1 MSKKETASDSK
12 PQIKHLSWLARI
24 ELTDQEEQLFSSQL
38 ADILDLFKKIE
49 QMSLDDVQPTY
60 HALELTNVW
69 RPDVVEP
76 SMSDEILKRVPQLKG
91 RYVKAPRMG

>member
-1 MSKKETASDSK
+1 MSKEKVSDAK

-24 ELTDQEEQLFSSQL
+24 ELTEQEEQLFASQL
-38 ADILDLFKKIE
+38 SDILDLFKKIE
-49 QMSLDDVQPTY
+49 KIPLDEVPPTY

-69 RPDVVEP
+69 RADVVEP
-76 SMSDEILKRVPQLKG
+76 SMSDEILKRAPQLKN